1 MSRISSIF
9 NNNHKALIAY
19 VTAGYPSMEAT
30 VEAVPLLAELGCDL
44 VELGIPFSDPLAD
57 GATIQQ
63 ASHAALQN
71 GTTPQQ
77 CLEAVRRIR
86 QKSDIPLVFMSYYN
100 PVYSYG
106 IKAFSQ
112 ACAES
117 KIDGLI
123 IPDLPPDEGAE
134 LEKTAGEHELNLI
147 YLLAP
152 TATGE
157 RIKLVT
163 EHAAGFV
170 YMVSIAG
177 VTGARNKLPAELEN
191 FVRQVRKTT
200 RKPLCVGF
208 GISTPE
214 QAGEVAR
221 YADGVIVGSRLVQLM
236 EGFNW
241 KIEIGNFIVG
251 LRKALDAA
259 GSKAAFTISDQ
270 ASSRAGHFG

>member
-1 MSRISSIF
+1 MNRISTIF
-9 NNNHKALIAY
+9 NNSHKALIAY

-30 VEAVPLLAELGCDL
+30 IEAVPLLAELGCDL

-63 ASHAALQN
+63 ASYKALHN
-71 GTTPQQ
+71 GTTPLN
-77 CLEAVRRIR
+77 CLEAVVQIR
-86 QKSDIPLVFMSYYN
+86 QRSDIPLVFMSYYN
-100 PVYSYG
+100 PIYNFG
-106 IKAFSQ
+106 ISKFSE
-112 ACAES
+112 ACAKA

-123 IPDLPPDEGAE
+123 VPDLPPDEGVV
-134 LEKTAGEHELNLI
+134 LEKTAGEQGLDLI

-157 RIKLVT
+157 RMKLVT
-163 EHAAGFV
+163 KHSTGFV
-170 YMVSIAG
+170 YLVSIAG
-177 VTGARNKLPAELEN
+177 VTGTRNKLPADLED
-191 FVRQVRKTT
+191 FVRQVKETT

-236 EGFNW
+236 EGANW

-251 LRKALDAA
+251 LRKALNAA
-259 GSKAAFTISDQ
+259 GS
-270 ASSRAGHFG
+270 R

>member
-1 MSRISSIF
+1 MNRISNIF
-9 NNNHKALIAY
+9 NHNHKALIAY
-19 VTAGYPSMEAT
+19 ITAGYPSMEAT

-63 ASHAALQN
+63 ASFKALHN
-71 GTTPQQ
+71 GTTPLK
-77 CLEAVRRIR
+77 CLEAVSQIR

-100 PVYSYG
+100 PIYSFG
-106 IKAFSQ
+106 LSKFSQ
-112 ACAES
+112 VCAIS

-123 IPDLPPDEGAE
+123 VPDLPPDEGVE
-134 LEKTAGEHELNLI
+134 LEKTAGEQGLDLI

-157 RIKLVT
+157 RMKLVT
-163 EHAAGFV
+163 KHSAGFV
-170 YMVSIAG
+170 YLVSIAG
-177 VTGARNKLPAELEN
+177 VTGTRNKLPVDLEN
-191 FVRQVRKTT
+191 FVRQVRSIT

-236 EGFNW
+236 EGANW
-241 KIEIGNFIVG
+241 KIEIGNFIVS
-251 LRKALDAA
+251 LRKALNAA
-259 GSKAAFTISDQ
+259 NG
-270 ASSRAGHFG
+270 